1 MPEEPAKN
9 LLTDPEQAAALF
21 EQSAAIMARL
31 RAPGGCPWDREQSF
45 DTIRKYTL
53 EEAYEVFDAIERRDF
68 PHLAEELG
76 DLLLQVLFYAEMAAN
91 EGHFT
96 ISDVLDHLNRKLI
109 RRHPHVFGE
118 EASRAA
124 GNEAIVDAAVEGSST
139 KVLRNWEEIKA
150 AEKTTKPSDSAAPH
164 SRLDSVQRAMPA
176 LAEAAKLGSKAAK
189 SGFDWPHW
197 RDLLPKLTEETA
209 ELEAE
214 AALAENSTDP
224 VHQARVEAEL
234 GDLLFTVVNLG
245 RHLDVDAEMALRG
258 CNLRFRQRFSK
269 MEQLSEQPLEQLGPD
284 ELEALWIRAKRALA
298 SSESKSSVSGPDEQP
313 SPSGEPQ

>member
-1 MPEEPAKN
+1 MPEESKEN
-9 LLTDPEQAAALF
+9 LFTDPKQAAALF

-91 EGHFT
+91 DGHFT

-118 EASRAA
+118 EASREA
-124 GNEAIVDAAVEGSST
+124 GNEAAVDAAVEGSAA

-150 AEKTTKPSDSAAPH
+150 AEKASKSPEADAAK

-214 AALAENSTDP
+214 AALVEDSNDSA
-224 VHQARVEAEL
+224 HQARVEAEL

-245 RHLDVDAEMALRG
+245 RHLNVDAEMALRG
-258 CNLRFRQRFSK
+258 CNLRFRQRFRK
-269 MEQLSEQPLEQLGPD
+269 MEELTDRPLEDLSPD
-284 ELEALWIRAKRALA
+284 ELEALWANAKRSLA
-298 SSESKSSVSGPDEQP
+298 HSPSIPNAEQP
-313 SPSGEPQ
+313 R

>member
-1 MPEEPAKN
+1 MDAPPESFNREEVKKT
-9 LLTDPEQAAALF
+9 LTDPARAAELF
-21 EQSAAIMARL
+21 AQSAGIMARL

-53 EEAYEVFDAIERRDF
+53 EETYEVFDAIERRDF

-96 ISDVLDHLNRKLI
+96 ISEVLDHLNRKLI

-124 GNEAIVDAAVEGSST
+124 GNQAVVDAAVEGSSA
-139 KVLRNWEEIKA
+139 KVLRNWDEIKQAEASHA
-150 AEKTTKPSDSAAPH
+150 AEAPK
-164 SRLDSVQRAMPA
+164 SRLDAVQRAMPA

-197 RDLLPKLTEETA
+197 RDLLPKLQEETA

-214 AALAENSTDP
+214 AAAAERSKD
-224 VHQARVEAEL
+224 RVEAEL

-245 RHLDVDAEMALRG
+245 RHLGVDAEMALRG
-258 CNLRFRQRFSK
+258 CNLRFRKRFREMEEISK
-269 MEQLSEQPLEQLGPD
+269 VPLEELKAE
-284 ELEALWIRAKRALA
+284 ELEALWTEAKRRLA
-298 SSESKSSVSGPDEQP
+298 DWDGGTAAMGVHP
-313 SPSGEPQ
+313 